1 LSLTPSDLCTW
12 RGKVGRA
19 KYTGIGVC
27 LFAIK
32 HNLDRL
38 VASSFGYH
46 WGIFNY
52 WAFHEPGGVNTLTG
66 SRSKFYATLVAIALP
81 FIWVGVVLTLR
92 RLRDA
97 NLPLWMVAFFFLP
110 FLNLFFFL
118 VLAIIPSSSHK
129 IPSRT
134 LEQRLY
140 ETLAKVIP
148 DSELG
153 SAAMGILVTVL
164 LAIVATMFSV
174 QQMGNYGWGLFVGIP
189 FFLGLNSV
197 LVYGFHRPRPLG
209 KCLLVALLSIVL
221 VSIAL
226 FAIAVEGL
234 ICLIMA
240 APLAAVV
247 AAFGGFIGFILQQR
261 QSFSSESLH
270 LFLLPLLFLPGFMA
284 LEHALSQEPPTFEV
298 KTAVLIDTEPET
310 VWANVIAFA
319 ELPPPKEHL
328 FQTGIA
334 YPIRAETAGH
344 GVGAVRHCVFSTG
357 QFVEPI
363 RVWDEPHLLKFAVTS
378 QPRVMDE
385 WSPYRNLRP
394 PHLENY
400 LVSREGQF
408 LLTRLPDGRTRLEGT
423 TWYQNR
429 FWPERYWSVWSDY
442 IIHRIHERVL
452 VHIKNLSEKRGAQG
466 RSTAGVAANR

>member
-1 LSLTPSDLCTW
+1 M
-12 RGKVGRA
+12 GRA
-19 KYTGIGVC
+19 RYMGIGVF

-32 HNLDRL
+32 HNLDRI

-46 WGIFNY
+46 WGVFNY
-52 WAFHEPGGVNTLTG
+52 WVFSEPGGVDTLTG
-66 SRSKFYATLVAIALP
+66 GRPEFYSTLVVVALP
-81 FIWVGVVLTLR
+81 FIWIGVVLTLR

-110 FLNLFFFL
+110 FVNLFFFL
-118 VLAIIPSSSHK
+118 VLAIIPSTA
-129 IPSRT
+129 RT
-134 LEQRLY
+134 PPGRTVARRFY
-140 ETLAKVIP
+140 ETLARAIP
-148 DSELG
+148 DSEVG
-153 SAAMGILVTVL
+153 SAAMGILATVL
-164 LAIVATMFSV
+164 LGIIATMFSV
-174 QQMGNYGWGLFVGIP
+174 ERMGNYGWGLFVGIP

-240 APLAAVV
+240 APLAAIV

-261 QSFSSESLH
+261 QSFSSASLH
-270 LFLLPLLFLPGFMA
+270 LFLFPLLFLPGSIA
-284 LEHALSQEPPTFEV
+284 LEQALPQEAPTFAV
-298 KTAVLIDTEPET
+298 KTAVLINAQPEM
-310 VWANVIAFA
+310 VWANVVAFA

-334 YPIRAETAGH
+334 YPIRAEIDGK

-357 QFVEPI
+357 EFVEPI
-363 RVWDEPHLLKFAVTS
+363 IVWDEPHLLKFGVTS

-385 WSPYRNLRP
+385 WSPYRKLRP

-400 LVSREGQF
+400 LVSRAGQF
-408 LLTRLPDGRTRLEGT
+408 LLTRLPNGRTRLEGT
-423 TWYQNR
+423 TWYRNR
-429 FWPERYWSVWSDY
+429 FWPEQYWRVWSDY
-442 IIHRIHERVL
+442 IIHSIHERVL
-452 VHIKNLSEKRGAQG
+452 VHIKSLSENRDPQR
-466 RSTAGVAANR
+466 RSAAGMAAIGEEVKGE

>member
-1 LSLTPSDLCTW
+1 MGLAPSDFWTW

-19 KYTGIGVC
+19 KYTGLGVF

-32 HNLDRL
+32 HNLDRV
-38 VASSFGYH
+38 VASSFGNR

-52 WAFHEPGGVNTLTG
+52 WAFDEPGGVNTLTG
-66 SRSKFYATLVAIALP
+66 GRAKFYATLVTVALP
-81 FIWVGVVLTLR
+81 FIWIGVALTLR

-97 NLPLWMVAFFFLP
+97 HLPLWMVAFFFLP
-110 FLNLFFFL
+110 LVNLFFFL
-118 VLAIIPSSSHK
+118 VLALIPSTPRK
-129 IPSRT
+129 LPRRP
-134 LEQRLY
+134 LARRRFY
-140 ETLAKVIP
+140 ETLARVIP

-153 SAAMGILVTVL
+153 SAVMGILVTVL
-164 LAIVATMFSV
+164 LAVVATMFSV
-174 QQMGNYGWGLFVGIP
+174 ERMGNYGWGLFVGIP

-197 LVYGFHRPRPLG
+197 LVYGFHRPRPVG

-221 VSIAL
+221 VGIAL

-234 ICLIMA
+234 ICLVMA
-240 APLAAVV
+240 APLALVM
-247 AAFGGFIGFILQQR
+247 AAFGGFMGFILQQR
-261 QSFSSESLH
+261 QSFSTEALH
-270 LFLLPLLFLPGFMA
+270 LFLLPLLFLPGFIA
-284 LEHALSQEPPTFEV
+284 LEHAVSQELPTFEV
-298 KTAVLIDTEPET
+298 KTAVLIDAEPET

-319 ELPPPKEHL
+319 ELPPPQEHL

-334 YPIRAETAGH
+334 YPIRAEIDGR

-357 QFVEPI
+357 EFVEPI
-363 RVWDEPHLLKFAVTS
+363 AVWDEPHLLKFGVTS

-400 LVSREGQF
+400 LVSRAGQF

-423 TWYQNR
+423 TWYRNR
-429 FWPERYWSVWSDY
+429 FWPAQYWRVWSDY
-442 IIHRIHERVL
+442 IIHSIHERVL
-452 VHIKNLSEKRGAQG
+452 VHIKSLSENRGG
-466 RSTAGVAANR
+466 SKSVKEVRNR